1 MTSDKRSSSDPPARR
16 PSPRTAAHDLF
27 RILDAFSSGALLL
40 DAAGTVLRANEAS
53 VTLLGRGDSDLPGL
67 DFFRELLPVL
77 EEEGVG
83 EKYRSEIGQEELA
96 LEWEGSVHTP
106 RGEVRLWLGARG
118 LEYREA
124 LWGIV
129 VVEDHTALA
138 EEEARRRRAERLA
151 AVGELAAG
159 VAHEVNNPLAS
170 IKSFAQLLLREATGI
185 EQHRAL
191 EIIVQESTRIAR
203 VVENLLNFARQ
214 QGVSGREPVN
224 LSMVAAQV
232 LELQKYALE
241 TAGIEVRQDL
251 DYALSPVMG
260 EAGALQQV
268 VLNLVTNAEQALAGK
283 TGERLM
289 IVRTRE
295 SSEGV
300 VLSVVDNGPGI
311 PRDILPHI
319 FDSLAGAN
327 AGHMGMGLGVSATII
342 REHGGQIMAE
352 SEAGRGAAFFI
363 RLPRA
368 ASAVTPR
375 ATVENATELVA
386 QPTRTLRVLVAD
398 DEATLRLAIALFLG
412 RRGHHVTQAADAYEA
427 LKLAEEQEFDVA
439 LVDARM
445 PGDGLALLEKLEE
458 MPSLNGRTALMTGD
472 LGRARTSQGITT
484 GRPYLVKPFD
494 MAEAVNLIE
503 KLGR

>member
-1 MTSDKRSSSDPPARR
+1 MSTDQTPP
-16 PSPRTAAHDLF
+16 PGSPAQSASRGTAANELF
-27 RILDAFSSGALLL
+27 QLLDAFTTGVVLL
-40 DAAGTVLRANEAS
+40 DAAGTVLRANVLAAAR
-53 VTLLGRGDSDLPGL
+53 LGRNDTDLPGL
-67 DFFRELLPVL
+67 DFFGELLPAL
-77 EEEGVG
+77 EEAGIG
-83 EKYRSEIGQEELA
+83 EQYRGSIGREPVM
-96 LEWEGSVHTP
+96 LEWEGSLRTP
-106 RGEVRLWLGARG
+106 RGEAQLWLGLQAV
-118 LEYREA
+118 EYRDT
-124 LWGIV
+124 LWGIA

-170 IKSFAQLLLREATGI
+170 IKSFAQLLLREATGS
-185 EQHRAL
+185 EQRRAL

-251 DYALSPVMG
+251 DVALSPVMG

-283 TGERLM
+283 EGERLL

-311 PRDILPHI
+311 PREVLPHI
-319 FDSLAGAN
+319 FDPLAPTS
-327 AGHMGMGLGVSATII
+327 AGSSGMGLGVSATII
-342 REHGGQIMAE
+342 REHGGQVMAE
-352 SEAGRGAAFFI
+352 SEAGRGAAFFM

-368 ASAVTPR
+368 ASAIAPPA
-375 ATVENATELVA
+375 ATVSTEPIA
-386 QPTRTLRVLVAD
+386 DPSRKLRVLVAD
-398 DEATLRLAIALFLG
+398 DEPTLRLAISLFLG
-412 RRGHHVTQAADAYEA
+412 RRGHQVTQAADAYEA
-427 LKLAEEQEFDVA
+427 LRLAEEQEFDVA

-472 LGRARTSQGITT
+472 LGRARTNQGITT

>member
-1 MTSDKRSSSDPPARR
+1 MTSDKRSSSDLSASDQANRPAARE
-16 PSPRTAAHDLF
+16 LF
-27 RILDAFSSGALLL
+27 RILDSFATGALLL
-40 DAAGTVLRANEAS
+40 DTEGTVLRANAQA
-53 VTLLGRGDSDLPGL
+53 TMLLERGDAELAGL
-67 DFFRELLPVL
+67 DFFRELLPPL
-77 EEEGVG
+77 EESGLG
-83 EKYRSEIGQEELA
+83 GRYRTSIRRQSAL
-96 LEWEGSVHTP
+96 LEWEGSIHTP
-106 RGEVRLWLGARG
+106 RGEARLWVGVRG
-118 LEYREA
+118 LEYREGF
-124 LWGIV
+124 WGIA

-170 IKSFAQLLLREATGI
+170 IKSFAELLLRDASGT
-185 EQHRAL
+185 EQQRAL
-191 EIIVQESTRIAR
+191 EIIVQESTRIGR

-224 LSMVAAQV
+224 LSVVAAQV

-251 DYALSPVMG
+251 DHALSPVMG

-283 TGERLM
+283 TGERLL

-300 VLSVVDNGPGI
+300 ILSVVDNGPGI
-311 PRDILPHI
+311 PRDVIPHI
-319 FDSLAGAN
+319 FDALGSADTGN
-327 AGHMGMGLGVSATII
+327 VGMGLGVTATII
-342 REHGGQIMAE
+342 REHGGQVMAE

-368 ASAVTPR
+368 ASAVTP
-375 ATVENATELVA
+375 APKVEKTVEPVA
-386 QPTRTLRVLVAD
+386 QPSRPLRVLVAD
-398 DEATLRLAIALFLG
+398 DEPTLRLAIALFLG

-427 LKLAEEQEFDVA
+427 LQLAEEQEFDVA